1 MVMNKN
7 ILLLLVF
14 TLVFGA
20 VNAQALLTIQ
30 DVPVKV
36 SNAATTLYVFGDIN
50 NTGTASIDNAG
61 TIQMSGSWY
70 NNTNNN
76 IFGTSAG
83 IVIMSGPNIV
93 LGGSKSTTFNT
104 LILVGGTKTLQQAES
119 VGGAYAS
126 PAGSLALN
134 IGVKLDLNGNVLTIT
149 NSKRFRK
156 S

>member
-50 NTGTASIDNAG
+50 NTGTASIDNAAPFKCRGVG
-61 TIQMSGSWY
+61 TITQ
-70 NNTNNN
+70 TI
-76 IFGTSAG
+76 IFS
-83 IVIMSGPNIV
+83 V
-93 LGGSKSTTFNT
+93 LRQE
-104 LILVGGTKTLQQAES
+104 L
-119 VGGAYAS
+119 
-126 PAGSLALN
+126 
-134 IGVKLDLNGNVLTIT
+134 
-149 NSKRFRK
+149 
-156 S
+156 